1 MTSYSSLTPCLL
13 IWFSHLWMVRGLKEF
28 FRSQVQVRRYVVRV
42 DVLNVFINAAFG
54 QRLLIDECVV
64 ARPKI
69 YYAI

>member
-1 MTSYSSLTPCLL
+1 
-13 IWFSHLWMVRGLKEF
+13 MVRGLKEF

>member
-1 MTSYSSLTPCLL
+1 MPTD
-13 IWFSHLWMVRGLKEF
+13 MVFAPVDGPWTKRVLPQ
-28 FRSQVQVRRYVVRV
+28 QVQVRRYVVRV